1 MVGEGVGKTGFTV
14 SGERVEATG
23 DAAEQNQQA
32 VDLYAAFVKEQ
43 VEQLVPA
50 VDDVRHRLRV
60 G

>member
-1 MVGEGVGKTGFTV
+1 MIGEGVGRAGFTV

-32 VDLYAAFVKEQ
+32 VDLYAAFVKDQ